1 MFATLGMGKL
11 PKDEIRSTVHLPR
24 ELTEQFEKAC
34 EKKYGK
40 DWKKKTGYKE
50 AMQNF
55 VNEILGEDKQEPE
68 VQSETPTQSTEIVTS
83 DNMSV
88 EEKEAIAKKLAD
100 ERKKQQELQ
109 KPPPPFPKRLEVN
122 QDSDIISFLNNVPKE
137 RKIKITRVEI
147 E

>member
-55 VNEILGEDKQEPE
+55 VKKRNTVRIGKRKQVTKKPCRIL
-68 VQSETPTQSTEIVTS
+68 
-83 DNMSV
+83 
-88 EEKEAIAKKLAD
+88 
-100 ERKKQQELQ
+100 
-109 KPPPPFPKRLEVN
+109 
-122 QDSDIISFLNNVPKE
+122 
-137 RKIKITRVEI
+137 
-147 E
+147 

>member
-55 VNEILGEDKQEPE
+55 VNEILGEDTTRITET
-68 VQSETPTQSTEIVTS
+68 TPTFSKEIRGKS
-83 DNMSV
+83 
-88 EEKEAIAKKLAD
+88 
-100 ERKKQQELQ
+100 RQ
-109 KPPPPFPKRLEVN
+109 
-122 QDSDIISFLNNVPKE
+122 
-137 RKIKITRVEI
+137 
-147 E
+147 

>member
-1 MFATLGMGKL
+1 
-11 PKDEIRSTVHLPR
+11 
-24 ELTEQFEKAC
+24 
-34 EKKYGK
+34 
-40 DWKKKTGYKE
+40 
-50 AMQNF
+50 MQNF

-109 KPPPPFPKRLEVN
+109 KPPPPFPRITETTPTF
-122 QDSDIISFLNNVPKE
+122 SKE
-137 RKIKITRVEI
+137 IRGKSRQ
-147 E
+147 